1 MVQKDGAWSIAEIR
15 ERAAP
20 AEDVAPYER
29 LKVLEWMVGSWVDQ
43 GEHHKVSAEVRWA
56 ANRSYLIR
64 THTAELDGR
73 PQASAT
79 MFIGWDPQ
87 TGQIK
92 SWMFDSEGGRS
103 EGTWTRTGEGQ
114 WIVKASGV
122 MRDGLPTSSTLI
134 HTILNK
140 DSLRTD
146 SVDRV
151 IGDQVEEDVLDLILV
166 RKPPNP
172 GVEAPRAE

>member
-1 MVQKDGAWSIAEIR
+1 
-15 ERAAP
+15 
-20 AEDVAPYER
+20 
-29 LKVLEWMVGSWVDQ
+29 
-43 GEHHKVSAEVRWA
+43 
-56 ANRSYLIR
+56 
-64 THTAELDGR
+64 
-73 PQASAT
+73 
-79 MFIGWDPQ
+79 
-87 TGQIK
+87 
-92 SWMFDSEGGRS
+92 
-103 EGTWTRTGEGQ
+103 
-114 WIVKASGV
+114 